1 MFNIISK
8 FVKMI
13 AASVYKK
20 SNDGFTLVETLVTLA
35 IIVIIGV
42 VIANFGSDIFS
53 YNYTTQNNLNA
64 QLEGRRVLKQL
75 ISELRSASPSATG
88 AYPIALA
95 GTSSLTFFS
104 DVTGDGTK
112 EQLRYYLNG
121 TSLMR
126 GQIEPTGNPPTYPSA
141 NETTETVITN
151 VSNPTSTPIFDYFD
165 TNYAGTSS
173 PLTQPVN
180 ISAIRLIRVTVIIDA
195 DPNKPPGPITVT
207 SLGTLRNLKDNF

>member
-1 MFNIISK
+1 MSNIILNFRK
-8 FVKMI
+8 NI
-13 AASVYKK
+13 NASIYKK
-20 SNDGFTLVETLVTLA
+20 SNTGFTLVEMLVTTAIVVMIGLA
-35 IIVIIGV
+35 
-42 VIANFGSDIFS
+42 IANFGANIFL
-53 YNYTTQNNLNA
+53 YNTMIQNNLSA
-64 QLEGRRVLKQL
+64 QLNGRNVLRKMVT
-75 ISELRSASPSATG
+75 EFRSASPSAAG

-121 TSLMR
+121 ATLMR
-126 GQIEPTGNPPTYPSA
+126 GQTEPSGNPPTYPSA

-180 ISAIRLIRVTVIIDA
+180 IAAVRLIRVTVIIDA